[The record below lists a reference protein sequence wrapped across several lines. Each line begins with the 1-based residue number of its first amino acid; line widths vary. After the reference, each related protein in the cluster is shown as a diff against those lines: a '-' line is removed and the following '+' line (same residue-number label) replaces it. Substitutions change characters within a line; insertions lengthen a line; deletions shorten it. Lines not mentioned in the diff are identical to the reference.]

1 MVCFYWDDAYPIAQ
15 ALRAAYPGVDPLSVD
30 WDTLHRWV
38 VALPGFA
45 DDPRLKDPVRLEEIQ
60 REWLEEV
67 LAHG

>member
-1 MVCFYWDDAYPIAQ
+1 MECFYWDDAYPIAR
-15 ALRAAYPGVDPLSVD
+15 ALRQAHPEVDPLAVD

>member
-1 MVCFYWDDAYPIAQ
+1 
-15 ALRAAYPGVDPLSVD
+15 VDPLSVD